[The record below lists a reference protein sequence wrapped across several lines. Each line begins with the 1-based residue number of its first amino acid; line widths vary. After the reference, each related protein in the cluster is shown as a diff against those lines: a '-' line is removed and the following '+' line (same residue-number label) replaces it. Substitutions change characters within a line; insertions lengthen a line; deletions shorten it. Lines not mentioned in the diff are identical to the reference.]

1 MADTGVVGYSGNV
14 GATLVASVLENA
26 GYVTQGYMLDAF
38 EPWFHSGGQLVLLL
52 AAAAGIAAVL
62 AFGSFRMAGYLL
74 FAPGMFYFLLYSR
87 TGMEEVR
94 WKVGSGEVK
103 SVQDQYNGYIEK
115 YKFPEEQLQLPWF
128 FVWFT
133 KLASD
138 MTNTLTQVI
147 LNELKD
153 PQITFVARNELLNIV
168 RNAVPNDDITYK
180 LLTDA
185 LYGSCAP
192 LTNAYMKLSDP
203 ELSGGNLNKLQLGSM
218 ANDYSK
224 KEYERLTTV
233 KNELLSKRNEF
244 LERNITP
251 SLSVREYA
259 CDKLAAFPSG
269 SGQTTEPGYAKLEE
283 YCSCKRAGG
292 SICNMASGQ
301 DQFTCGDAFDITKD
315 AIRDD
320 MSKLVA
326 KIKEVPP
333 GLGDAANSQV
343 SEETY
348 QTLCYQVQEKLY
360 GINNREQ
367 LVGGVD
373 EDCSLV
379 DVMSVFALRNV
390 LSAEYSSQQSSLQGS
405 INNHLKNFKE
415 RAGYVSGENHRIA
428 TGLPQI
434 DSGGQITA
442 DTKRYGLHHIE
453 PGLGGHM
460 VEFGDDGKKRT
471 VFQYGDR
478 MEKQETQDVEI
489 MGQFEASFKANQTF
503 FSKSMVQE
511 IYTYSM
517 NVPYWQGVILFL
529 LSIAYPLFSVVILV
543 PGQAP
548 SFFYLPLAW
557 LWVKSW
563 DVGFAMVM
571 VLDQV
576 LWNLMPST
584 EHAFSDINQTCDK
597 ADDCVINA
605 LQAVLS
611 VDPTYHV
618 QVHNSIVGLAMSMV
632 PPMTA
637 AVLLGAKR
645 GMVSSFTEPLE
656 NAAKEAAAM
665 QQLSEAL
672 PISTARQEQTKG
684 PIALAAMAPYKDGG
698 VWDQAY
704 NYAFNKALP
713 IVGAG
718 KAIGAIKDIQG
729 KMSPAEMQRLTDR
742 FKSANSLA
750 DLSAADQKAA
760 TDLFRKITSVQ
771 GLGAVGSAGLEAW
784 SDAMGLAKNYASAA
798 AEFQSV
804 HDQYFAEYLG
814 KYGHYASNMQSAA
827 AALDVSS
834 GGLGFGSFEIPT
846 TYGNAEF
853 YDSWRKFEMATYA
866 LDADAWQKAV
876 SSGAASDFAK
886 NSPQESLYKG
896 FLKGAGGVLGAG
908 IAINRGDA
916 AIDELDLARKGDLAD
931 DKMNFGQKLAS
942 NLKPSPLTSVYLN
955 ESRFFQPDKQDEFRD
970 LFFDI
975 AGSSNIL
982 GPTSV
987 EKVPGDGIVD
997 WSGGSG
1003 KIDLQR
1009 VKDYSDFQ
1017 ESLFSPYVS
1026 GLQGMDSFHTAN
1038 GEVSVMLRP
1047 EESNGKTGWNSLL
1060 PNDWYDIPE
1069 IMGNSKEFLNIGD
1082 GLTGLES
1089 KRAVIGPDA
1098 GGN

>member
-1 MADTGVVGYSGNV
+1 MADAGVVGYSGNV

-52 AAAAGIAAVL
+52 AAAAGIVSVL

-94 WKVGSGEVK
+94 WKVGNGEVK

-115 YKFPEEQLQLPWF
+115 YKFPEDSLQLPWF

-233 KNELLSKRNEF
+233 KNELLAKRDEF
-244 LERNITP
+244 LGKNVTP
-251 SLSVREYA
+251 ALSVRDYA
-259 CDKLAAFPSG
+259 CDKLAAFPAG
-269 SGQTTEPGYAKLEE
+269 SGQTSEPGYAKLEE

-320 MSKLVA
+320 MGKLIA

-333 GLGDAANSQV
+333 GLGDVANAPV

-367 LVGGVD
+367 LVGGVE

-405 INNHLKNFKE
+405 INNHLKNFKD
-415 RAGYVSGENHRIA
+415 RAGYVAGENHRIA
-428 TGLPQI
+428 IGLPQI
-434 DSGGQITA
+434 DGSGQITA
-442 DTKRYGLHHIE
+442 ETKRYGLHHIQ

-471 VFQYGDR
+471 VFQYGNN
-478 MEKQETQDVEI
+478 MAKQETQDIEI

-517 NVPYWQGVILFL
+517 NVPYWQGVLLFL
-529 LSIAYPLFSVVILV
+529 LSIAYPLFSLVILV

-618 QVHNSIVGLAMSMV
+618 QVHNSIIGLAMSMV

-645 GMVSSFTEPLE
+645 GMVASFTEPLE

-684 PIALAAMAPYKDGG
+684 PIALATNAPYQDGG
-698 VWDQAY
+698 VFDQAF
-704 NYAFNKALP
+704 NYAFNRVFP
-713 IVGAG
+713 ILAGG
-718 KAIGAIKDIQG
+718 KAAGAALNVMG
-729 KMSPAEMQRLTDR
+729 NMTPAEMKRFTDK
-742 FKSANSLA
+742 FNSVRNISE
-750 DLSAADQKAA
+750 LSAADQKVAA
-760 TDLFRKITSVQ
+760 DLFRRIKTVQ
-771 GLGAVGSAGLEAW
+771 GLGEMGSAGLEAM
-784 SDAMGLAKNYASAA
+784 SDAMGLAKNYARSA

-853 YDSWRKFEMATYA
+853 YQVYRDFESATYA
-866 LDADAWQKAV
+866 LDANAWQKSVA
-876 SSGAASDFAK
+876 SGAAGDFAK
-886 NSPQESLYKG
+886 NSPQEKMYQGL
-896 FLKGAGGVLGAG
+896 LKSAGGVIGAG
-908 IAINRGDA
+908 VAIGRGDA
-916 AIDELDLARKGDLAD
+916 AIDELELGRQGSLAEGE
-931 DKMNFGQKLAS
+931 MNFGQKMVH
-942 NLKPSPLTSVYLN
+942 NIKPSPLVSTYIR
-955 ESRFFQPDKQDEFRD
+955 ESRFFQPEVQDEFRD
-970 LFFDI
+970 IFFDI
-975 AGSSNIL
+975 AGSSKTL

-987 EKVPGDGIVD
+987 EKIPGDGIVD
-997 WSGGSG
+997 WSGGPG
-1003 KIDLQR
+1003 KIDMQR
-1009 VKDYSDFQ
+1009 IKDYSDLQ
-1017 ESLFSPYVS
+1017 ESLASSYIS
-1026 GLQGMDSFHTAN
+1026 GLQGMDAFHTGN
-1038 GEVSVMLRP
+1038 GEVSILLRP
-1047 EESNGKTGWNSLL
+1047 EDSNGKTGWNSLL
-1060 PNDWYDIPE
+1060 PKDWYDIPE
-1069 IMGNSKEFLNIGD
+1069 VMGNSQDFLSIGD
-1082 GLTGLES
+1082 GLTGFDS
-1089 KRAVIGPDA
+1089 RRPVIGPDT